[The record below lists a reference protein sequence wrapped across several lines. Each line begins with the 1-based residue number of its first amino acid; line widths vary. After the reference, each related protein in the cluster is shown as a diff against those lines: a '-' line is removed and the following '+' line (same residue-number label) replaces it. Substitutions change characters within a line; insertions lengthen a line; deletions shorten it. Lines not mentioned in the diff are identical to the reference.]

1 MGIQQENNGKI
12 HHFQWENPLFLW
24 DILSIAM
31 LNYQRVTGVISLV
44 LYHDLLLVGGFK
56 HVLFHILG
64 IIIPNDLLFH
74 SYLVK

>member
-1 MGIQQENNGKI
+1 MA
-12 HHFQWENPLFLW
+12 
-24 DILSIAM
+24 SIAM
-31 LNYQRVTGVISLV
+31 LNYQRITGVILV